1 MNPTEKR
8 AIRKVIKR
16 LRPEPQTASH
26 KVVEALNG
34 PARLYL
40 DTWVIGVLELLAKDD
55 RSLAELKLA
64 DDL

>member
-16 LRPEPQTASH
+16 LRPEAGDASA
-26 KVVEALNG
+26 KVVEALRG
-34 PARLYL
+34 PASLYL
-40 DTWVIGVLELLAKDD
+40 DTWVIGVLELLVKDD
-55 RSLAELKLA
+55 RTLYELKLA

>member
-16 LRPEPQTASH
+16 LRPEPQEASA

-34 PARLYL
+34 PASLYL
-40 DTWVIGVLELLAKDD
+40 DTWVIAVLELLAKDG
-55 RSLAELKLA
+55 RTLGELKLA
-64 DDL
+64 AEL

>member
-16 LRPEPQTASH
+16 LRPEEGVSPA
-26 KVVEALNG
+26 VREALNG

-55 RSLAELKLA
+55 RSLGELKLA
-64 DDL
+64 AEL